1 MNIGKFGVRAVTDK
15 MTSAEAAG
23 FTRRAEQRGYEAVWI
38 AEAFGRDPMTH
49 AAWLLSQSSTIAVGT
64 SIANIYARD
73 PMASRAAQYTLNDH
87 WNGRFLLGVGVSH
100 APIVESTRGHRYDK
114 PVQAMAGY
122 LNAMKNLPEYL
133 AAPPPRKPQT
143 LVAALGPK
151 MLETAA
157 VHGDG
162 ALPLLTTPQHTADA
176 RRILGPGKLLCPE
189 QFVLLE
195 SNAAKARELG
205 RGAIGWILKAANYH
219 NSAKRQGFSDAE
231 IEGLQDRLVDA
242 LVAWGTIEQIRAR
255 LREHFDAGADHVV
268 INEIPN
274 PAAASPEQVL
284 QLLAPAGTT

>member
-1 MNIGKFGVRAVTDK
+1 MDIGKFGVRAVTDK
-15 MTSAEAAG
+15 MTSAETAS
-23 FTRRAEQRGYEAVWI
+23 FTQRAEQRGYKAVWI

-49 AAWLLSQSSTIAVGT
+49 AAWLLAQSSKITVGT

-87 WNGRFLLGVGVSH
+87 WNGRFLLGIGVSH
-100 APIVESTRGHRYDK
+100 APIVETTRGHNYAK
-114 PVQAMAGY
+114 PVQAMVGY
-122 LNAMKNLPEYL
+122 LKAMKNLSEY
-133 AAPPPRKPQT
+133 AATPPPQAPRT
-143 LVAALGPK
+143 LIAALGPK

-157 VHGDG
+157 AHGDG

-176 RRILGPGKLLCPE
+176 RRILGSGKLLCPE

-195 SNAAKARELG
+195 TNPSKARELG

-219 NSAKRQGFSDAE
+219 NSAKRQGFTNAE
-231 IEGLQDRLVDA
+231 IEGLEDRLVDA

-268 INEIPN
+268 INEVAN
-274 PAAASPEQVL
+274 PAAASPEQAL
-284 QLLAPAGTT
+284 QLLAPTAS